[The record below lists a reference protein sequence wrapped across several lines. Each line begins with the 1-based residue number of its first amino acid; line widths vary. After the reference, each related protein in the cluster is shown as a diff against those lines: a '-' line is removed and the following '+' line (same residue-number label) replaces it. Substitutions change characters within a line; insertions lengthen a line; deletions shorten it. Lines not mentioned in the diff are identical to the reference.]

1 MENKARRWIPAEDD
15 KEVEGER
22 RARMSAYDSLV
33 KERPRDVGGPIAE
46 NRLEYQL
53 NWGLKKLLML
63 QESDEP
69 YTIIF
74 DLHDDIL
81 VLDSDTNPTC
91 IDFYQV
97 KTISNGHWT
106 PSKLLTINEKKTETQ
121 KKEIQLDLFKDNTG
135 NKPKY
140 SKIGNLMK
148 HSIVFDEARNYYFVT
163 NAGLSDDFIPE
174 DQDDN
179 EEIFFKDLNPEIK
192 RKFYEKLK
200 KEIKDLDEKTLERL
214 HFIKGQMAVHDYE
227 ETVIGIVSK
236 FLKNHLRLANIP
248 PEPIYECLIAEIR
261 KRNKN
266 EIKPGSVED
275 LLKTKAFTKR
285 DFEEFLTGVKNLKN
299 FEGRKTRIQQ
309 VLLQFIPNKAAKR
322 KRILTELEN
331 VRVATLTY
339 DNNDLYLLHNAL
351 MKTIDKISG
360 DDINEWEWCNLI
372 YDKLKEEYPNF
383 MNHSEDYLK
392 CLILYEICN
401 Y

>member
-1 MENKARRWIPAEDD
+1 
-15 KEVEGER
+15 
-22 RARMSAYDSLV
+22 MSAFESLV
-33 KERPRDVGGPIAE
+33 KERPSDVGGPIAE

-63 QESDEP
+63 QESDKP

-97 KTISNGHWT
+97 KTTSNGHWT
-106 PSKLLTINEKKTETQ
+106 PSKLLIINEKKTE
-121 KKEIQLDLFKDNTG
+121 KKKTEIQLDLFENDIRH
-135 NKPKY
+135 KPKY
-140 SKIGNLMK
+140 SKIGNLMR
-148 HSIVFDEARNYYFVT
+148 HSIIFDEARNYYFVT
-163 NAGLSDDFIPE
+163 NAGLSNDLIPK
-174 DQDDN
+174 DQEDN
-179 EEIFFKDLNPEIK
+179 EEILFKDLNPEIK
-192 RKFYEKLK
+192 RKFYERLK
-200 KEIKDLDEKTLERL
+200 KEIKGLDEKALERL

-266 EIKPGSVED
+266 EIKPGSVEE
-275 LLKTKAFTKR
+275 LLKTKAFTKK

-322 KRILTELEN
+322 RSILTELEN

-351 MKTIDKISG
+351 MKTINKISG

-372 YDKLKEEYPNF
+372 YDKLKDEYPNF

-401 Y
+401 

>member
-1 MENKARRWIPAEDD
+1 
-15 KEVEGER
+15 
-22 RARMSAYDSLV
+22 MSAFDSLV
-33 KERPRDVGGPIAE
+33 KERPRDVGGPTAE

-63 QESDEP
+63 QESAEP

-97 KTISNGHWT
+97 KTTSNGHWT
-106 PSKLLTINEKKTETQ
+106 PSKLLTINEKKKTEMP
-121 KKEIQLDLFKDNTG
+121 KKEVQLDLFKDNPDS
-135 NKPKY
+135 KPKH
-140 SKIGNLMK
+140 SKIRNLMR
-148 HSIVFDEARNYYFVT
+148 HSLIYDEARDDYFVT
-163 NAGLSDDFIPE
+163 NAGLSDDLIPE
-174 DQDDN
+174 DQDDK
-179 EEIFFKDLNPEIK
+179 EEILFKDLNPEIK
-192 RKFYEKLK
+192 RKFYERLK
-200 KEIKDLDEKTLERL
+200 KELKEVDEKALERL

-236 FLKNHLRLANIP
+236 FLKNHLKLANMP

-266 EIKPGSVED
+266 EIKPGSVEE
-275 LLKTKAFTKR
+275 LLKTKAFTKK

-299 FEGRKTRIQQ
+299 FEERKTRIQQ
-309 VLLQFIPNKAAKR
+309 VLLQFNPNEAVKR
-322 KRILTELEN
+322 RNIMRELEN

-339 DNNDLYLLHNAL
+339 DNNDLYLLHNSL
-351 MKTIDKISG
+351 TKTMDKISG
-360 DDINEWEWCNLI
+360 KDINEWQWCNLI
-372 YDKLKEEYPNF
+372 YDKLIEEYPNF

>member
-1 MENKARRWIPAEDD
+1 
-15 KEVEGER
+15 
-22 RARMSAYDSLV
+22 MSAFDSLV
-33 KERPRDVGGPIAE
+33 KERPRDVGGPTAE

-63 QESDEP
+63 QESAEP

-97 KTISNGHWT
+97 KTTSNGHWT
-106 PSKLLTINEKKTETQ
+106 PSKLLTINEKKKTETP
-121 KKEIQLDLFKDNTG
+121 KKEVQLDLFKDNPDS
-135 NKPKY
+135 KPKH
-140 SKIGNLMK
+140 SKIGNLMR
-148 HSIVFDEARNYYFVT
+148 HSLIYDEARDYYFVT
-163 NAGLSDDFIPE
+163 NAGLSDDLIPE
-174 DQDDN
+174 DQDDK
-179 EEIFFKDLNPEIK
+179 EEILFKDLNPEIK
-192 RKFYEKLK
+192 RKFYERLK
-200 KEIKDLDEKTLERL
+200 KELKEVDEKALERL

-236 FLKNHLRLANIP
+236 FLKNHLKLANMP

-266 EIKPGSVED
+266 EIKPGSVEE
-275 LLKTKAFTKR
+275 LLKTKAFTKK

-299 FEGRKTRIQQ
+299 FEERKTRIQQ
-309 VLLQFIPNKAAKR
+309 VLLQFNPNEAITR
-322 KRILTELEN
+322 RCIMRELEN

-339 DNNDLYLLHNAL
+339 DNNDLYLLHNSL
-351 MKTIDKISG
+351 TKTMDKMSG
-360 DDINEWEWCNLI
+360 KDINEWQWCNLI
-372 YDKLKEEYPNF
+372 YDKLIEEYPNF

>member
-1 MENKARRWIPAEDD
+1 
-15 KEVEGER
+15 
-22 RARMSAYDSLV
+22 MSAFDSLV
-33 KERPRDVGGPIAE
+33 KERPRDVGGPTAE

-63 QESDEP
+63 QETDEP

-97 KTISNGHWT
+97 KTTSNGHWT
-106 PSKLLTINEKKTETQ
+106 PSKLLTINEKKKNETP
-121 KKEIQLDLFKDNTG
+121 KKEVQLDLFKDNPVS
-135 NKPKY
+135 KPKY
-140 SKIGNLMK
+140 SKIGNLMR
-148 HSIVFDEARNYYFVT
+148 HSLIYDEARDYYFVT
-163 NAGLSDDFIPE
+163 NAGLSDELIPE
-174 DQDDN
+174 DQDDK
-179 EEIFFKDLNPEIK
+179 EEVLFKDLNPEMK
-192 RKFYEKLK
+192 RKFYERLK
-200 KEIKDLDEKTLERL
+200 KELKEVDEKSLERL

-236 FLKNHLRLANIP
+236 FLKNHLKLANMP
-248 PEPIYECLIAEIR
+248 PEPIYECLISEIR

-266 EIKPGSVED
+266 EIKPGSVEE
-275 LLKTKAFTKR
+275 LLKTKAFTKK

-299 FEGRKTRIQQ
+299 FEERKTRIQQ
-309 VLLQFIPNKAAKR
+309 VLLQFNPNEAVKR
-322 KRILTELEN
+322 RNIMRELEN

-351 MKTIDKISG
+351 TKTIDNLSVG
-360 DDINEWEWCNLI
+360 DKNEWQLCNLI
-372 YDKLKEEYPNF
+372 YDKLIEEYPNF
-383 MNHSEDYLK
+383 MNHTEDYLK

>member
-1 MENKARRWIPAEDD
+1 
-15 KEVEGER
+15 
-22 RARMSAYDSLV
+22 MSAFDSLV
-33 KERPRDVGGPIAE
+33 KERPRDVGGPTAE

-63 QESDEP
+63 QETDEP

-97 KTISNGHWT
+97 KTTSNGHWT
-106 PSKLLTINEKKTETQ
+106 PSKLLTINEKKKTETP
-121 KKEIQLDLFKDNTG
+121 KKEVQLDLFKDNPVS
-135 NKPKY
+135 KPKY
-140 SKIGNLMK
+140 SKIGNLMR
-148 HSIVFDEARNYYFVT
+148 HSLIYDEARDYYFVT
-163 NAGLSDDFIPE
+163 NAGLSDELIPE
-174 DQDDN
+174 DQDDK
-179 EEIFFKDLNPEIK
+179 EEVLFKDLNPEMK
-192 RKFYEKLK
+192 RKFYERLK
-200 KEIKDLDEKTLERL
+200 KELKEVDEKSLERL

-236 FLKNHLRLANIP
+236 FLKNHLKLANMP
-248 PEPIYECLIAEIR
+248 PEPIYECLISEIR

-266 EIKPGSVED
+266 EIKPGSVEE
-275 LLKTKAFTKR
+275 LLKTKAFTKK

-299 FEGRKTRIQQ
+299 FEERKTRIQQ
-309 VLLQFIPNKAAKR
+309 VLLQFNPNEAVKR
-322 KRILTELEN
+322 RNIMRELEN

-351 MKTIDKISG
+351 TKTIDNLSVG
-360 DDINEWEWCNLI
+360 DKNEWQLCNLI
-372 YDKLKEEYPNF
+372 YDKLIEEYPNF
-383 MNHSEDYLK
+383 MNHTEDYLK

>member
-1 MENKARRWIPAEDD
+1 M
-15 KEVEGER
+15 EGER

-163 NAGLSDDFIPE
+163 NAGLSDDLIPE

-200 KEIKDLDEKTLERL
+200 KEIKDLDEKALERL
-214 HFIKGQMAVHDYE
+214 HFIKGQMAVYDYE

-322 KRILTELEN
+322 RRILTELEN

>member
-1 MENKARRWIPAEDD
+1 
-15 KEVEGER
+15 
-22 RARMSAYDSLV
+22 MSAFDSLV
-33 KERPRDVGGPIAE
+33 KERPRDVGGPTAE

-63 QESDEP
+63 QESAEP

-97 KTISNGHWT
+97 KTTSNGHWT
-106 PSKLLTINEKKTETQ
+106 PSKLLTINEKKKTEMP
-121 KKEIQLDLFKDNTG
+121 KKEVQLDLFKDNPDS
-135 NKPKY
+135 KPKH
-140 SKIGNLMK
+140 SKIGNLMR
-148 HSIVFDEARNYYFVT
+148 HSLIYDEARDYYFVT
-163 NAGLSDDFIPE
+163 NAGLSDDLIPE
-174 DQDDN
+174 DQDDK
-179 EEIFFKDLNPEIK
+179 EEILFKDLNPEIK
-192 RKFYEKLK
+192 RKFYERLK
-200 KEIKDLDEKTLERL
+200 KELKEVDEKALERL

-236 FLKNHLRLANIP
+236 FSKNHLKLANMP

-266 EIKPGSVED
+266 EIKPGSVEE
-275 LLKTKAFTKR
+275 LLKTKAFTKK

-299 FEGRKTRIQQ
+299 FEERKTRIQQ
-309 VLLQFIPNKAAKR
+309 VLLQFNPNEAIKR
-322 KRILTELEN
+322 RCIMRELEN

-339 DNNDLYLLHNAL
+339 DNNDLYLLHNSL
-351 MKTIDKISG
+351 TKTMDKISG
-360 DDINEWEWCNLI
+360 KDINEWQWCNLI
-372 YDKLKEEYPNF
+372 YDKLIEEYPNF

>member
-1 MENKARRWIPAEDD
+1 
-15 KEVEGER
+15 
-22 RARMSAYDSLV
+22 MSAFDSLV
-33 KERPRDVGGPIAE
+33 KERPRDVGGPTAE

-63 QESDEP
+63 QESAEP

-97 KTISNGHWT
+97 KTTSNGHWT
-106 PSKLLTINEKKTETQ
+106 PSKLLTIKEKKTEMP
-121 KKEIQLDLFKDNTG
+121 KKEVQLDLFKDNPVS
-135 NKPKY
+135 KPKY
-140 SKIGNLMK
+140 SKIGNLMR
-148 HSIVFDEARNYYFVT
+148 HSLIYDEARDYYFVT
-163 NAGLSDDFIPE
+163 NAGLSDDLIPE
-174 DQDDN
+174 DQDDK
-179 EEIFFKDLNPEIK
+179 EEILFKDLNPEIK
-192 RKFYEKLK
+192 RKFYERLK
-200 KEIKDLDEKTLERL
+200 KELKEVDEKALERL

-236 FLKNHLRLANIP
+236 FLKNHLKLANMP

-266 EIKPGSVED
+266 EIKPGSVEE
-275 LLKTKAFTKR
+275 LLKTKAFTKK
-285 DFEEFLTGVKNLKN
+285 DFEEFLTGVKKLKN
-299 FEGRKTRIQQ
+299 FEERKTRIQQ
-309 VLLQFIPNKAAKR
+309 VLLQFNPNEAIKR
-322 KRILTELEN
+322 RCIMRELEN

-339 DNNDLYLLHNAL
+339 DNNDLYLLHNSL
-351 MKTIDKISG
+351 TKTMDKISG
-360 DDINEWEWCNLI
+360 KDINEWQCCNLI
-372 YDKLKEEYPNF
+372 YDKLIEEYPNF
-383 MNHSEDYLK
+383 MNHSEDYVK

>member
-1 MENKARRWIPAEDD
+1 
-15 KEVEGER
+15 
-22 RARMSAYDSLV
+22 MSAFDSLV
-33 KERPRDVGGPIAE
+33 KERPRDVGGPTAE

-63 QESDEP
+63 QETDEP

-97 KTISNGHWT
+97 KTTSNGHWT
-106 PSKLLTINEKKTETQ
+106 PSKLLTINEKKKTEPP
-121 KKEIQLDLFKDNTG
+121 KKEVQLDLFKDNPVS
-135 NKPKY
+135 KPKY
-140 SKIGNLMK
+140 SKIGNLMR
-148 HSIVFDEARNYYFVT
+148 HSLIYDEARDYYFVT
-163 NAGLSDDFIPE
+163 NAGLSDELIPE
-174 DQDDN
+174 DQDDK
-179 EEIFFKDLNPEIK
+179 EEVLFKDLNPEMK
-192 RKFYEKLK
+192 RKFYERLK
-200 KEIKDLDEKTLERL
+200 KELKEVDEKSLERL

-236 FLKNHLRLANIP
+236 FLKNHLKLANMP
-248 PEPIYECLIAEIR
+248 PEPIYECLISEIR

-266 EIKPGSVED
+266 EIKPGSVEE
-275 LLKTKAFTKR
+275 LLKTKAFTKK

-299 FEGRKTRIQQ
+299 FEERKTRIQQ
-309 VLLQFIPNKAAKR
+309 VLLQFNPNEAVKR
-322 KRILTELEN
+322 RNIMRELEN

-351 MKTIDKISG
+351 TKTIDNLSVG
-360 DDINEWEWCNLI
+360 DKNEWQLCNLI
-372 YDKLKEEYPNF
+372 YDKLIEEYPNF
-383 MNHSEDYLK
+383 MNHTEDYLK

>member
-1 MENKARRWIPAEDD
+1 
-15 KEVEGER
+15 
-22 RARMSAYDSLV
+22 MSAFDSLV
-33 KERPRDVGGPIAE
+33 KERPRDVGGPTAE

-63 QESDEP
+63 QESAEP

-97 KTISNGHWT
+97 KTTSNGHWT
-106 PSKLLTINEKKTETQ
+106 PSKLLTIKEKKTEMP
-121 KKEIQLDLFKDNTG
+121 KKEVQLDLFKDNPVS
-135 NKPKY
+135 KPKY
-140 SKIGNLMK
+140 SKIGSLMR
-148 HSIVFDEARNYYFVT
+148 HSLIYDEARDYYFVT
-163 NAGLSDDFIPE
+163 NAGLSDELIPE
-174 DQDDN
+174 YQDDK
-179 EEIFFKDLNPEIK
+179 EEVLFKDLKPEMK
-192 RKFYEKLK
+192 RKFYERLK
-200 KEIKDLDEKTLERL
+200 KELKDVDEKALERL

-236 FLKNHLRLANIP
+236 FLKNHLKLANMP

-266 EIKPGSVED
+266 EIKPGSVEE
-275 LLKTKAFTKR
+275 LLKTKAFTKK

-299 FEGRKTRIQQ
+299 FEERKTRIQQ
-309 VLLQFIPNKAAKR
+309 VLLQFNPNEAVKR
-322 KRILTELEN
+322 RNIMRELEN

-351 MKTIDKISG
+351 TKTIDNLSMG
-360 DDINEWEWCNLI
+360 DKNEWQWCNLI
-372 YDKLKEEYPNF
+372 YDKLIEEYPNF

>member
-1 MENKARRWIPAEDD
+1 
-15 KEVEGER
+15 
-22 RARMSAYDSLV
+22 MSAFDSLV
-33 KERPRDVGGPIAE
+33 KERPRDVGGPTAE

-63 QESDEP
+63 QETDEP

-97 KTISNGHWT
+97 KTTSNGHWT
-106 PSKLLTINEKKTETQ
+106 PSKLLTINEKKKTETP
-121 KKEIQLDLFKDNTG
+121 KKEVQLDLFKDNPVS
-135 NKPKY
+135 KPKY
-140 SKIGNLMK
+140 SKIGNLMR
-148 HSIVFDEARNYYFVT
+148 HSLIYDEARDYYFVT
-163 NAGLSDDFIPE
+163 NAGLSDELIPE
-174 DQDDN
+174 DQDDK
-179 EEIFFKDLNPEIK
+179 EEVLFKDLNPEMK
-192 RKFYEKLK
+192 RKFYERLK
-200 KEIKDLDEKTLERL
+200 KELKEVDEKSLERL

-236 FLKNHLRLANIP
+236 FLKNHLKLANMP
-248 PEPIYECLIAEIR
+248 PEPIYECLISEIR

-266 EIKPGSVED
+266 EIKPGSVEE
-275 LLKTKAFTKR
+275 LLKTKAFTKK

-299 FEGRKTRIQQ
+299 FEERKTRIQQ
-309 VLLQFIPNKAAKR
+309 VLLQFNPNEAVKR
-322 KRILTELEN
+322 RNIMRELEN

-351 MKTIDKISG
+351 TKTIDNLSVG
-360 DDINEWEWCNLI
+360 DKNEWQLCILI
-372 YDKLKEEYPNF
+372 YDKLIEEYPNF
-383 MNHSEDYLK
+383 MNHTEDYLK